1 MKSCFSSGKALSLRL
16 PGNLNWEMAHGD
28 AAGKVCREML
38 MAQQAIHSLSLG
50 SMYALLAIGL
60 TLLYA
65 AERSL
70 YLAYGALY
78 AMGGYV
84 VWWTMRSNHPI
95 GLALA
100 LAMLL
105 CAVLGVGLVGWW
117 RWVCARRPLQVS
129 LLHGLGILI
138 LMEEAWRL
146 LIGPEHRKVIAIDSH
161 QIHHVGPLMF
171 SDMHWLV
178 FGCAFACFIA
188 LQGFLT
194 TRRSGVALGALVEG
208 QGAEGEENEPLAG
221 EQAAWLRLLAC
232 AVGAALAGVSG
243 VLAGLYINDV
253 HPAMG
258 VNMTHKIISFALI
271 GTLGSLRG
279 VVLTAY
285 GLALVEG
292 IVLPALRLPLPAEG
306 VLLLAL
312 LLASLRGAAG
322 RTNGRQPLQLG

>member
-1 MKSCFSSGKALSLRL
+1 
-16 PGNLNWEMAHGD
+16 
-28 AAGKVCREML
+28 ML

-50 SMYALLAIGL
+50 SIYALLAAGL

-78 AMGGYV
+78 ALGGYV
-84 VWWTMRSNHPI
+84 VWWTIRSNRPI

-100 LAMLL
+100 LAVLL
-105 CAVLGVGLVGWW
+105 CAALGVGLVGWW

-138 LMEEAWRL
+138 LVEEAWRL
-146 LIGPEHRKVIAIDSH
+146 LIGPYHRKVIAIDSH
-161 QIHHVGPLMF
+161 QIYHVGPLMF

-194 TRRSGVALGALVEG
+194 TRRSGLALGALLEG
-208 QGAEGEENEPLAG
+208 KNAEGEEAGRLAG
-221 EQAAWLRLLAC
+221 VRADWLRLLAC

-258 VNMTHKIISFALI
+258 VDMTHKILSFALI
-271 GTLGSLRG
+271 GTLGNLRG
-279 VVLTAY
+279 AVLTAY
-285 GLALVEG
+285 GLALAEG
-292 IVLPALRLPLPAEG
+292 LLLPALRLPLPSEG

-312 LLASLRGAAG
+312 LLASLRRGAVD
-322 RTNGRQPLQLG
+322 RTNVRQPLKLG

>member
-1 MKSCFSSGKALSLRL
+1 
-16 PGNLNWEMAHGD
+16 
-28 AAGKVCREML
+28 
-38 MAQQAIHSLSLG
+38 MAQQAVHSLSLG
-50 SMYALLAIGL
+50 SIYALLAAGF

-78 AMGGYV
+78 AIGGYV
-84 VWWTMRSNHPI
+84 VWWTIRSNYPI

-100 LAMLL
+100 LAVLL
-105 CAVLGVGLVGWW
+105 CAALGVGLVGWW
-117 RWVCARRPLQVS
+117 RWVGAQRPLQVS

-138 LMEEAWRL
+138 LVEEAWRL
-146 LIGPEHRKVIAIDSH
+146 LMGPYHRKVIAIDSH
-161 QIHHVGPLMF
+161 QIYHVGPLMF

-194 TRRSGVALGALVEG
+194 TRRSGLALGALLEG
-208 QGAEGEENEPLAG
+208 KSAEGEEAERLPG
-221 EQAAWLRLLAC
+221 GRAAWLRLLAC

-243 VLAGLYINDV
+243 VLAGLYINDI

-258 VNMTHKIISFALI
+258 VDMTHKIISFALI
-271 GTLGSLRG
+271 GTLGNLRG
-279 VVLTAY
+279 AVLTAY
-285 GLALVEG
+285 GLALAEG
-292 IVLPALRLPLPAEG
+292 LLLPALRLPLPSEG

-312 LLASLRGAAG
+312 LLASLRGAVD
-322 RTNGRQPLQLG
+322 RTNVRQPLKLG